1 MTNDLTLKQAENEHA
16 GLADNINEYNR
27 LYYQEDAPGISDAEY
42 DLLFQR
48 LLELEEIFPELSN
61 NDSPSQRVGAPITS
75 SFKKILH
82 SVPML
87 SLGNAFNDSDIHNF
101 VKSIIRFLN
110 LSDNLTVTLVAE
122 PKIDGLSVSLRY
134 ENKVLVS
141 GATRGDGNEGED
153 ITANLLTISDIPKIL
168 PDDAP
173 DILEV
178 RGEVYMSKTVFKSLN
193 NDQKSQNKKIFSNP
207 RNAAAGSLRQL
218 DPMITES
225 RTLCL
230 FAYSWGDISI
240 EHFECHWGFL
250 EKLKN
255 WGFPVNPLTQ
265 RCNGIEEA
273 IKAYKVIE
281 EHRPDLDY
289 DIDGVVYKIDNVDWQ
304 KRLGVRSR
312 APRWAI
318 AHKFP
323 AEKAITI
330 INDIDIQVGRSGAL
344 TPVARL
350 KPISVGGVIISN
362 ATLHNEDEILRKD
375 IRIGDTV
382 VVQRAGDVIP
392 QVVEIILEK
401 RLISSK
407 PYEFPT
413 YCPACNSKAIRLDD
427 EVVRR
432 CTGGLICPAQAVERL
447 KHFVSRNA
455 FDIEGLGTKHI
466 VDFWNDGLIKQP
478 SDIFKIDETKISK
491 REGWGKQSARN
502 LVNAIFERSDIP
514 LDRFIYSLGIRRIGQ
529 SMARIL
535 ATNYVTLNNW
545 RNAMVAAQNPDSE
558 EYLELFNIDGVGSSV
573 TTDLV
578 TFMNEQHNV
587 QAIDDLIQL
596 INVRDFTQ
604 PINDSPIY
612 GKTIVFTGS
621 LNQMT
626 RPEAKARA
634 ESLGAKVAGS
644 VSLKTDIVVAGPG
657 SGSKA
662 KKAKE
667 LGLNI
672 IDEISWIEML
682 KK

>member
-134 ENKVLVS
+134 EDKVLVS

-173 DILEV
+173 DVLEV

-401 RLISSK
+401 RLIRSK

-502 LVNAIFERSDIP
+502 LVNAIFERSEIP

-535 ATNYVTLNNW
+535 ATNYVTLTNW

>member
-134 ENKVLVS
+134 EDKVLVS

-240 EHFECHWGFL
+240 EHFECHWDFL

-281 EHRPDLDY
+281 GHRPDLDY

-350 KPISVGGVIISN
+350 KPINVGGVIISN

-392 QVVEIILEK
+392 QVVEIILKK

-413 YCPACNSKAIRLDD
+413 YCPACTSKAIRLDD

-502 LVNAIFERSDIP
+502 LVNAIFERSEIP

-535 ATNYVTLNNW
+535 ATNYVTLTNW

-573 TTDLV
+573 ITDLV